1 MKYKALP
8 LLPLAAALAACAG
21 GGVAEPHVPVSIPTA
36 TPLPAGEVT
45 LSSDNGNIENI
56 NTAGAGSASDAPSRS
71 RRSLD
76 AAPQNTSGIS
86 IRQREVEKDYF
97 GYKSKETSFI
107 FKTPGGAQYA
117 LSSYAD
123 PITVSYSSPDFK
135 IPDRHAG
142 QRLADGS
149 RIFICCSDS
158 GATSYAE
165 ITKQDYMK
173 FGAWIGP
180 NGEIDLFAGGFP
192 VGKTPISNSYYSS
205 TPETALSKGKI
216 TYQVWGIRVKDG
228 QFVTSSY
235 TPPKNSGYYSSTPT
249 NTPVLSFITANFNTQ
264 KLAGKILGNSDYGPD
279 VEIKEATISGLT
291 FSGDA
296 TSGGKTGK
304 LDGKF
309 FGKFNGSYGNT
320 ETSIGG
326 KITFDGDRSLDTV
339 FGGVSYKKELENST
353 DMSTTHLTK

>member
-1 MKYKALP
+1 MKYKALS

-21 GGVAEPHVPVSIPTA
+21 GGVAEPHVPVAIPTA
-36 TPLPAGEVT
+36 TPLTGEIKLT
-45 LSSDNGNIENI
+45 GDSNNIENI
-56 NTAGAGSASDAPSRS
+56 NTSNTG
-71 RRSLD
+71 
-76 AAPQNTSGIS
+76 NTSSGIT
-86 IRQREVEKDYF
+86 IQERE
-97 GYKSKETSFI
+97 YKVNNYGFESTAKSFI

-117 LSSYAD
+117 LSSYSD

-149 RIFICCSDS
+149 RIFICCSES

-192 VGKTPISNSYYSS
+192 VGKTPKSKYSWGN
-205 TPETALSKGKI
+205 TEPETKGKGKI
-216 TYQVWGIRVKDG
+216 TYQVWGIRVRNG

-235 TPPKNSGYYSSTPT
+235 TPPKNSGYTFNPT
-249 NTPVLSFITANFNTQ
+249 NTPVLSFITANFNSN
-264 KLAGKILGNSDYGPD
+264 KLAGEIRGNSDYGPD
-279 VEIKEATISGLT
+279 VEIKDAMIDGLN
-291 FSGDA
+291 FSGTA
-296 TSGGKTGK
+296 TSGGKTGN
-304 LDGKF
+304 LEGNF
-309 FGKFNGSYGNT
+309 FGKFNGYRDS

-326 KITFDGDRSLDTV
+326 KITFQDDRSLDTV
-339 FGGVSYKKELENST
+339 FGGVSYEKQLEDTTNQDTEHLKKQ
-353 DMSTTHLTK
+353 

>member
-1 MKYKALP
+1 MKYKALS

-21 GGVAEPHVPVSIPTA
+21 GGVAEPHVPFSIPTA

-45 LSSDNGNIENI
+45 LSNDSNNIENI
-56 NTAGAGSASDAPSRS
+56 NTINPPS
-71 RRSLD
+71 
-76 AAPQNTSGIS
+76 AAPQNTSSGIS
-86 IRQREVEKDYF
+86 IQQREVEVIF
-97 GYKSKETSFI
+97 GNKPFI
-107 FKTPGGAQYA
+107 FQTPGGAQYA

-123 PITVSYSSPDFK
+123 PITPSYSSPDFK

-149 RIFICCSDS
+149 RIFVCCSDS

-192 VGKTPISNSYYSS
+192 VGKTPKPKYSWGND
-205 TPETALSKGKI
+205 TPETQGKGKI
-216 TYQVWGIRVKDG
+216 TYQVWGIRVRNG

-235 TPPKNSGYYSSTPT
+235 TPPKNSGYTFSPT
-249 NTPVLSFITANFNTQ
+249 NTPVLSFITANFNTN
-264 KLAGKILGNSDYGPD
+264 KLSGKIIGNSDYGPD
-279 VEIKEATISGLT
+279 VEIKDAMINQLS
-291 FSGDA
+291 FSGTA
-296 TSGGKTGK
+296 TSGGKTGN
-304 LDGKF
+304 LEGKF

>member
-1 MKYKALP
+1 MP
-8 LLPLAAALAACAG
+8 G

-36 TPLPAGEVT
+36 TPLPTGEVK
-45 LSSDNGNIENI
+45 LSDDNSKIENI
-56 NTAGAGSASDAPSRS
+56 NTADTGS
-71 RRSLD
+71 
-76 AAPQNTSGIS
+76 TSGIS
-86 IRQREVEKDYF
+86 IQQRKYEVESYGIKREE
-97 GYKSKETSFI
+97 KAFI
-107 FKTPGGAQYA
+107 FQTPGGAQYA

-149 RIFICCSDS
+149 RIFICCSES

-192 VGKTPISNSYYSS
+192 VGKTPKPKYSWGN
-205 TPETALSKGKI
+205 TEPETKGKGKI

-235 TPPKNSGYYSSTPT
+235 TPPKGSSFTGYT
-249 NTPVLSFITANFNTQ
+249 NTPVLSFITANFNSN
-264 KLAGKILGNSDYGPD
+264 KLAGEIRGNSDYGPS
-279 VEIKEATISGLT
+279 VKIENATISGPS
-291 FSGDA
+291 FSGNA
-296 TSGGKTGK
+296 TSGGKTGN
-304 LDGKF
+304 LEGKF

-326 KITFDGDRSLDTV
+326 KITFKDDRSLDTV
-339 FGGVSYKKELENST
+339 FGGVSYVKKLDETANRDTE
-353 DMSTTHLTK
+353 HLTKQ

>member
-1 MKYKALP
+1 MP
-8 LLPLAAALAACAG
+8 G

-36 TPLPAGEVT
+36 TPLPGEVT
-45 LSSDNGNIENI
+45 LSDDSVNIVNI
-56 NTAGAGSASDAPSRS
+56 NTAGTGSTS
-71 RRSLD
+71 
-76 AAPQNTSGIS
+76 SGIS
-86 IRQREVEKDYF
+86 IQQRKYNVTSYGFTREEKA
-97 GYKSKETSFI
+97 FI
-107 FKTPGGAQYA
+107 FKTPGGAQYT
-117 LSSYAD
+117 LSSYSD
-123 PITVSYSSPDFK
+123 PIVPSSFSPDYK

-158 GATSYAE
+158 GATDEAE

-192 VGKTPISNSYYSS
+192 IGKTPPPAFSWGSP
-205 TPETALSKGKI
+205 TTETAGKGKI
-216 TYQVWGIRVKDG
+216 TYQVWGIRVRNG

-235 TPPKNSGYYSSTPT
+235 TPPKGSSWSGYQ
-249 NTPVLSFITANFNTQ
+249 NTPVLSFITANFNSN
-264 KLAGKILGNSDYGPD
+264 KLAGKILGNSDYGSD
-279 VEIKEATISGLT
+279 VEIKEAKITGLT
-291 FSGDA
+291 FSGTA

-304 LDGKF
+304 LEGKF
-309 FGKFNGSYGNT
+309 FGKFDGSYGNT

-339 FGGVSYKKELENST
+339 FGGVSYERKLDDTS
-353 DMSTTHLTK
+353 DMSTDHLKK

>member
-1 MKYKALP
+1 MKYKALS

-45 LSSDNGNIENI
+45 LSDDSVNIVNI
-56 NTAGAGSASDAPSRS
+56 NTANTETHPPRRT
-71 RRSLD
+71 RRSLY
-76 AAPQNTSGIS
+76 ASPQNTSAGIS
-86 IRQREVEKDYF
+86 IQQREVEKDYF

-107 FKTPGGAQYA
+107 FQTPGGAQYA
-117 LSSYAD
+117 LSSYSD
-123 PITVSYSSPDFK
+123 PIVPSYSSPDFK

-158 GATSYAE
+158 GATTYAE

-192 VGKTPISNSYYSS
+192 VGKTPKPAYSWGDD
-205 TPETALSKGKI
+205 TPETAGKGKI

-235 TPPKNSGYYSSTPT
+235 TPPKGSSFTGYT
-249 NTPVLSFITANFNTQ
+249 NTPVLSFITANFNSN
-264 KLAGKILGNSDYGPD
+264 KLAGKIIGNSDYGPD
-279 VEIKEATISGLT
+279 VEIKEAQIDGLS

-304 LDGKF
+304 LEGKF
-309 FGKFNGSYGNT
+309 FGKFNSSYDSD
-320 ETSIGG
+320 TSIGG

-339 FGGVSYKKELENST
+339 FGGVSYVKKLNEAS
-353 DMSTTHLTK
+353 DMSTDHLKKQ

>member
-1 MKYKALP
+1 MKYKALS

-21 GGVAEPHVPVSIPTA
+21 GGVAEPHVPFSIPTA

-45 LSSDNGNIENI
+45 LSSDSNNIENI
-56 NTAGAGSASDAPSRS
+56 NTAGTGS
-71 RRSLD
+71 
-76 AAPQNTSGIS
+76 TFGIS
-86 IRQREVEKDYF
+86 IQQREVEKEPF
-97 GYKSKETSFI
+97 PGYKTKETSFI
-107 FKTPGGAQYA
+107 FQTPGGAQYT
-117 LSSYAD
+117 LSSYSD
-123 PITVSYSSPDFK
+123 PIVPSYSSPDYK
-135 IPDRHAG
+135 IPDRYAG

-158 GATSYAE
+158 GATSEAE

-192 VGKTPISNSYYSS
+192 VGKTPKPAYSWGDD
-205 TPETALSKGKI
+205 TPETTGKGKI

-235 TPPKNSGYYSSTPT
+235 TPPKGSSFTGYT
-249 NTPVLSFITANFNTQ
+249 NTPVLSFITANFNSN
-264 KLAGKILGNSDYGPD
+264 KLAGEIRGNSDYGPS
-279 VEIKEATISGLT
+279 VKIENATITGLT

-296 TSGGKTGK
+296 TSGGKNGK
-304 LDGKF
+304 LEGKF
-309 FGKFNGSYGNT
+309 FGKFNSSYDSD
-320 ETSIGG
+320 TSIGG

-339 FGGVSYKKELENST
+339 FGGVSYKKELNNTT
-353 DMSTTHLTK
+353 DQETTHLTK

>member
-1 MKYKALP
+1 MKYKALS
-8 LLPLAAALAACAG
+8 LLPLVAALAACAG

-36 TPLPAGEVT
+36 TPLTGEVKLT
-45 LSSDNGNIENI
+45 DDNSKIENI
-56 NTAGAGSASDAPSRS
+56 NTANTG
-71 RRSLD
+71 
-76 AAPQNTSGIS
+76 NTSGIS
-86 IRQREVEKDYF
+86 IQQREYKVNNYGVESTAKA
-97 GYKSKETSFI
+97 FI
-107 FKTPGGAQYA
+107 FKTPSGAQYT

-123 PITVSYSSPDFK
+123 PIVPSYSSPDFK

-158 GATSYAE
+158 GATNQAE

-192 VGKTPISNSYYSS
+192 VGKTPASSSYYSS
-205 TPETALSKGKI
+205 TLETAGKGKI
-216 TYQVWGIRVKDG
+216 TYQVWGIRVRNG

-249 NTPVLSFITANFNTQ
+249 NTPVLSFITANFNSN
-264 KLAGKILGNSDYGPD
+264 KLAGEIIGNSDYGPN
-279 VEIKEATISGLT
+279 VKIENATIDGLS

-296 TSGGKTGK
+296 TSGGKNGK
-304 LDGKF
+304 LEGKF
-309 FGKFNGSYGNT
+309 FGKFNSTRSSDTG
-320 ETSIGG
+320 IGG
-326 KITFDGDRSLDTV
+326 KITFKDDRSLDTV
-339 FGGVSYKKELENST
+339 FGGVIYEKKLDDKTSQDTN
-353 DMSTTHLTK
+353 HLKK

>member
-1 MKYKALP
+1 MP
-8 LLPLAAALAACAG
+8 G

-36 TPLPAGEVT
+36 TPLPGEVT
-45 LSSDNGNIENI
+45 LSDDSVNIVNI
-56 NTAGAGSASDAPSRS
+56 NTAGTGSTS
-71 RRSLD
+71 
-76 AAPQNTSGIS
+76 SGIS
-86 IRQREVEKDYF
+86 IQQRKYNVTSYGFTREEKA
-97 GYKSKETSFI
+97 FI
-107 FKTPGGAQYA
+107 FKTPGGAQYT
-117 LSSYAD
+117 LSSYSD
-123 PITVSYSSPDFK
+123 PIVPSSFSPDYK

-158 GATSYAE
+158 GATDEAE

-192 VGKTPISNSYYSS
+192 IGKTPPPAFSWGSP
-205 TPETALSKGKI
+205 TTETAGKGKI
-216 TYQVWGIRVKDG
+216 TYQVWGIRVRNG

-235 TPPKNSGYYSSTPT
+235 TPPKGSSWSGYQ
-249 NTPVLSFITANFNTQ
+249 NTPVLSFITANFNSN
-264 KLAGKILGNSDYGPD
+264 KLAGEIIGNSDYGPD
-279 VEIKEATISGLT
+279 VEIKEAKINGLT

-296 TSGGKTGK
+296 TSDGKTGN
-304 LDGKF
+304 LEGKF
-309 FGKFNGSYGNT
+309 FGKFDGGWGNT

-339 FGGVSYKKELENST
+339 FGGVSYEKKL
-353 DMSTTHLTK
+353 DDTTQDTNHLKK

>member
-1 MKYKALP
+1 MKYKSLS

-21 GGVAEPHVPVSIPTA
+21 GGVAEPHVPFSIPTA
-36 TPLPAGEVT
+36 TPLPAAEVT
-45 LSSDNGNIENI
+45 LSSDSSNIKNI
-56 NTAGAGSASDAPSRS
+56 NTAGTGS
-71 RRSLD
+71 
-76 AAPQNTSGIS
+76 TSGIS
-86 IRQREVEKDYF
+86 IQQREVEKEPF
-97 GYKSKETSFI
+97 PGYKTKETSFI
-107 FKTPGGAQYA
+107 FQTPDGAQYT
-117 LSSYAD
+117 LSSYSD
-123 PITVSYSSPDFK
+123 PIVPSYSSPDFK
-135 IPDRHAG
+135 IPDRYAG

-149 RIFICCSDS
+149 RIFICCSES

-173 FGAWIGP
+173 FGAWIGT

-192 VGKTPISNSYYSS
+192 VGKTPKPAYSWGDD
-205 TPETALSKGKI
+205 TPETAGKGKI

-235 TPPKNSGYYSSTPT
+235 TPPKGSSFTGYT
-249 NTPVLSFITANFNTQ
+249 NTPVRSFITANFNTQ
-264 KLAGKILGNSDYGPD
+264 KLAGEIIGNSDYGPS
-279 VEIKEATISGLT
+279 VEIKEAAINGLS

-339 FGGVSYKKELENST
+339 FGGVSYERKLDDTS
-353 DMSTTHLTK
+353 DMSTDHLK

>member
-1 MKYKALP
+1 MKYKALS

-21 GGVAEPHVPVSIPTA
+21 GGAAEPHVPFSIPTA
-36 TPLPAGEVT
+36 TPLTGEVK
-45 LSSDNGNIENI
+45 LSDDNSKIENI
-56 NTAGAGSASDAPSRS
+56 NTAGTGSTS
-71 RRSLD
+71 
-76 AAPQNTSGIS
+76 SGIS
-86 IRQREVEKDYF
+86 IQEREYKVNNY
-97 GYKSKETSFI
+97 GYESTQKAFI

-123 PITVSYSSPDFK
+123 PITPSYSSPDFK

-158 GATSYAE
+158 GATDQAE

-192 VGKTPISNSYYSS
+192 VGKTPKPTYSWGND
-205 TPETALSKGKI
+205 TPETALSNGKI

-235 TPPKNSGYYSSTPT
+235 TPPKGSSFTGYT
-249 NTPVLSFITANFNTQ
+249 NTPVLSFITANFNTH
-264 KLAGKILGNSDYGPD
+264 KLAGEIIGNNDYGPN
-279 VEIKEATISGLT
+279 VKIENATISGLT
-291 FSGDA
+291 FSGTAASD
-296 TSGGKTGK
+296 GKTGN
-304 LDGKF
+304 LEGKF
-309 FGKFNGSYGNT
+309 FGKFDGGWGNT

-339 FGGVSYKKELENST
+339 FGGVSYEKKL
-353 DMSTTHLTK
+353 DDTTQDTNHLKK

>member
-1 MKYKALP
+1 MKYKALS

-21 GGVAEPHVPVSIPTA
+21 GGVAEPHVPFSIPTA
-36 TPLPAGEVT
+36 TPLPAAEVT
-45 LSSDNGNIENI
+45 LSSDSSNIENI
-56 NTAGAGSASDAPSRS
+56 NTAGTGS
-71 RRSLD
+71 
-76 AAPQNTSGIS
+76 TSGIS
-86 IRQREVEKDYF
+86 IQQREVEKEPF
-97 GYKSKETSFI
+97 PGYKTKETSFI
-107 FKTPGGAQYA
+107 FQTPGGAQYT
-117 LSSYAD
+117 LSSYSD
-123 PITVSYSSPDFK
+123 PIVPSYSSPDFK

-158 GATSYAE
+158 GATSEAE

-192 VGKTPISNSYYSS
+192 VGKTPPPAFSWGSS
-205 TPETALSKGKI
+205 TTETALSKGKI

-235 TPPKNSGYYSSTPT
+235 TPPKGSSFTGYT
-249 NTPVLSFITANFNTQ
+249 NTPVRSFITANFNTQ
-264 KLAGKILGNSDYGPD
+264 KLAGEIIGNSDYGPS
-279 VEIKEATISGLT
+279 VEIKEAAINGLS

-309 FGKFNGSYGNT
+309 FGKFNSSYGNT

-339 FGGVSYKKELENST
+339 FGGVSYERKLDDTS
-353 DMSTTHLTK
+353 DMSTDHLK

>member
-1 MKYKALP
+1 MKYKALS

-21 GGVAEPHVPVSIPTA
+21 GGVAEPHVPFSIPTA
-36 TPLPAGEVT
+36 TPLTGEVK
-45 LSSDNGNIENI
+45 LSDDNSKIENI
-56 NTAGAGSASDAPSRS
+56 NTAGTG
-71 RRSLD
+71 
-76 AAPQNTSGIS
+76 NTSSGIT
-86 IRQREVEKDYF
+86 IQEREYKVNNYGVESTAK
-97 GYKSKETSFI
+97 SFI
-107 FKTPGGAQYA
+107 FQTPGGAQYA

-149 RIFICCSDS
+149 RIFICCSES

-192 VGKTPISNSYYSS
+192 VGKTPKPAYSWS
-205 TPETALSKGKI
+205 DDTPETAGKGKI
-216 TYQVWGIRVKDG
+216 TYQVWGIRVRNG

-235 TPPKNSGYYSSTPT
+235 TPPKNSGYTFNPT
-249 NTPVLSFITANFNTQ
+249 NTPVLSFITANFNSN
-264 KLAGKILGNSDYGPD
+264 KLAGKIIGNSDYGPD
-279 VEIKEATISGLT
+279 VEIKEAQIDGLS

-304 LDGKF
+304 LEGKF
-309 FGKFNGSYGNT
+309 FGKFNSSYDSD
-320 ETSIGG
+320 TSIGG

-339 FGGVSYKKELENST
+339 FGGVSYEKKL
-353 DMSTTHLTK
+353 DDTTQDTNHLKK

>member
-1 MKYKALP
+1 MKYKALS

-21 GGVAEPHVPVSIPTA
+21 GGAAEPHVPFSIPTA
-36 TPLPAGEVT
+36 TPLTGEVK
-45 LSSDNGNIENI
+45 LSDDNSKIENI
-56 NTAGAGSASDAPSRS
+56 NTAGTGSTS
-71 RRSLD
+71 
-76 AAPQNTSGIS
+76 SGIS
-86 IRQREVEKDYF
+86 IQEREYKVNNY
-97 GYKSKETSFI
+97 GYESTQKAFI

-123 PITVSYSSPDFK
+123 PITPSYSSPDFK

-142 QRLADGS
+142 QRLADGG
-149 RIFICCSDS
+149 RIFICCSES

-192 VGKTPISNSYYSS
+192 VGKTPPPAFSYGSS
-205 TPETALSKGKI
+205 TPETKGTGKI
-216 TYQVWGIRVKDG
+216 TYQVWGIRVKNG

-235 TPPKNSGYYSSTPT
+235 TPPKNSGYTFSPT
-249 NTPVLSFITANFNTQ
+249 NTPILSFITANFNSN
-264 KLAGKILGNSDYGPD
+264 KLAGEIIGNNDYGPS
-279 VEIKEATISGLT
+279 VKIENATITGLT

-296 TSGGKTGK
+296 TSGGKNGK
-304 LDGKF
+304 LEGKF
-309 FGKFNGSYGNT
+309 FGKFNSSYDSD
-320 ETSIGG
+320 TSIGG

-339 FGGVSYKKELENST
+339 FGGVSYKKELNNTT
-353 DMSTTHLTK
+353 DQETTHLTK

>member
-1 MKYKALP
+1 MKYKSLS

-36 TPLPAGEVT
+36 TPLPKDEVT
-45 LSSDNGNIENI
+45 LSSDNGKIANI
-56 NTAGAGSASDAPSRS
+56 NTTSTGS
-71 RRSLD
+71 
-76 AAPQNTSGIS
+76 TSGIS
-86 IRQREVEKDYF
+86 IQQREYQVTNYGVESTAKA
-97 GYKSKETSFI
+97 FI
-107 FKTPGGAQYA
+107 FKTPGGAQYT

-149 RIFICCSDS
+149 RIFICCSES

-192 VGKTPISNSYYSS
+192 VGKTPKPAYSWS
-205 TPETALSKGKI
+205 DDTPETADKGKI
-216 TYQVWGIRVKDG
+216 TYQVWGIRVRNG

-235 TPPKNSGYYSSTPT
+235 TPPKSGYWGSPT
-249 NTPVLSFITANFNTQ
+249 NTPVLSFITANFNSN

-279 VEIKEATISGLT
+279 VEIKEATINGLT
-291 FSGDA
+291 FSGTA
-296 TSGGKTGK
+296 TSGGQTGN
-304 LDGKF
+304 LAGKF
-309 FGKFNGSYGNT
+309 FGKFDSSYSSD
-320 ETSIGG
+320 TSIGG

-339 FGGVSYKKELENST
+339 FGGVSYEKQLEDTTNQDTEHLKKQ
-353 DMSTTHLTK
+353 

>member
-1 MKYKALP
+1 MKYKALS

-21 GGVAEPHVPVSIPTA
+21 GGVAEPHIPVSIPTA
-36 TPLPAGEVT
+36 TPLPTGEVK
-45 LSSDNGNIENI
+45 LSDDNSKIENI
-56 NTAGAGSASDAPSRS
+56 NTAGTGS
-71 RRSLD
+71 
-76 AAPQNTSGIS
+76 TSGIS
-86 IRQREVEKDYF
+86 IQQREVEKEPF
-97 GYKSKETSFI
+97 PGYKTKETSFI
-107 FKTPGGAQYA
+107 FQTPGGAQYA

-149 RIFICCSDS
+149 RIFICCSES

-192 VGKTPISNSYYSS
+192 VGKTPKPAYSWS
-205 TPETALSKGKI
+205 DDTPETQGKGKI
-216 TYQVWGIRVKDG
+216 TYQVWGIRVRNG

-249 NTPVLSFITANFNTQ
+249 NTPVLSFITANFNSN
-264 KLAGKILGNSDYGPD
+264 KLAGEIRGNSDYGPS
-279 VEIKEATISGLT
+279 VKIENATINQLS
-291 FSGDA
+291 FSGTA
-296 TSGGKTGK
+296 TSGGKTGN
-304 LDGKF
+304 LEGKF
-309 FGKFNGSYGNT
+309 FGKFNGYRDT

-339 FGGVSYKKELENST
+339 FGGVSYKKELENNT

>member
-1 MKYKALP
+1 MKYKALS

-36 TPLPAGEVT
+36 TPLTGEVK
-45 LSSDNGNIENI
+45 LSSDSNNIENI
-56 NTAGAGSASDAPSRS
+56 NTINPPS
-71 RRSLD
+71 
-76 AAPQNTSGIS
+76 AAPQNTSSGIS
-86 IRQREVEKDYF
+86 IQQREVEVIF
-97 GYKSKETSFI
+97 GNKPFI
-107 FKTPGGAQYA
+107 FQTPGGAQYA

-123 PITVSYSSPDFK
+123 PITPSYSSPDFK

-149 RIFICCSDS
+149 RIFVCCSDS

-192 VGKTPISNSYYSS
+192 VGKTPKPKYSWGND
-205 TPETALSKGKI
+205 TPETQGKGKI
-216 TYQVWGIRVKDG
+216 TYQVWGIRVRNG

-235 TPPKNSGYYSSTPT
+235 TPPKNSGYTFSPT
-249 NTPVLSFITANFNTQ
+249 NTPVLSFITANFNSN

-279 VEIKEATISGLT
+279 VEIKDAMINQLS
-291 FSGDA
+291 FSGTA
-296 TSGGKTGK
+296 TSGGKTGN
-304 LDGKF
+304 LEGKF
-309 FGKFNGSYGNT
+309 FGKFGSSYDSD
-320 ETSIGG
+320 TSIGG
-326 KITFDGDRSLDTV
+326 KITFQDDRSLDTV
-339 FGGVSYKKELENST
+339 FGGVSYERKLDDTS
-353 DMSTTHLTK
+353 DMSTDHLKKQ

>member
-1 MKYKALP
+1 MKYKALS

-21 GGVAEPHVPVSIPTA
+21 GGGVAEPHIPVSIPTA
-36 TPLPAGEVT
+36 TPLPTGEVK
-45 LSSDNGNIENI
+45 LSDDNSKIENI
-56 NTAGAGSASDAPSRS
+56 NTAGTGS
-71 RRSLD
+71 
-76 AAPQNTSGIS
+76 TSGIS
-86 IRQREVEKDYF
+86 IQQREVEKEPF
-97 GYKSKETSFI
+97 PGYKTKETSFI
-107 FKTPGGAQYA
+107 FQTPGGAQYA

-149 RIFICCSDS
+149 RIFICCSES

-192 VGKTPISNSYYSS
+192 VGKTPKPAYSWS
-205 TPETALSKGKI
+205 DDTPETQGKGKI

-235 TPPKNSGYYSSTPT
+235 TPPKGSSFTGYT
-249 NTPVLSFITANFNTQ
+249 NTPVLSFITANFNSN
-264 KLAGKILGNSDYGPD
+264 KLAGEIRGNSDYGPS
-279 VEIKEATISGLT
+279 VKIENATIDGLS

-296 TSGGKTGK
+296 TSGGKNGK
-304 LDGKF
+304 LEGKF
-309 FGKFNGSYGNT
+309 FGKFNSTRSSDTG
-320 ETSIGG
+320 IGG
-326 KITFDGDRSLDTV
+326 KITFKDDRSLDTV
-339 FGGVSYKKELENST
+339 FGGVIYEKKLDDKTSQDTN
-353 DMSTTHLTK
+353 HLKK

>member
-1 MKYKALP
+1 GG
-8 LLPLAAALAACAG
+8 G
-21 GGVAEPHVPVSIPTA
+21 GGVAEPHIPVSIPTA
-36 TPLPAGEVT
+36 TPLPTGEVT
-45 LSSDNGNIENI
+45 LSDDSVNIVNI
-56 NTAGAGSASDAPSRS
+56 NTANTETHPPRRT
-71 RRSLD
+71 RRSLY
-76 AAPQNTSGIS
+76 ASPQNTSAGIS
-86 IRQREVEKDYF
+86 IQQREVEKDYF

-107 FKTPGGAQYA
+107 FQTPGGAQYA
-117 LSSYAD
+117 LSSYSD
-123 PITVSYSSPDFK
+123 PIVPSYSSPDFK

-158 GATSYAE
+158 GATTYAE

-192 VGKTPISNSYYSS
+192 VGKTPKPAYSWGDD
-205 TPETALSKGKI
+205 TPETAGKGKI

-235 TPPKNSGYYSSTPT
+235 TPPKGSSFTGYT
-249 NTPVLSFITANFNTQ
+249 NTPVLSFITANFNSN
-264 KLAGKILGNSDYGPD
+264 KLAGKIIGNSDYGPD
-279 VEIKEATISGLT
+279 VEIKEAQIDGLS

-304 LDGKF
+304 LEGKF
-309 FGKFNGSYGNT
+309 FGKFDSSYDRD
-320 ETSIGG
+320 TSIGG

-339 FGGVSYKKELENST
+339 FGGVSYKKELENNT

>member
-1 MKYKALP
+1 MKYKALS

-21 GGVAEPHVPVSIPTA
+21 GGVAEPHIPVSIPTA
-36 TPLPAGEVT
+36 TPLPTGEVK
-45 LSSDNGNIENI
+45 LSDDNSKIENI
-56 NTAGAGSASDAPSRS
+56 NTAGTGS
-71 RRSLD
+71 
-76 AAPQNTSGIS
+76 TSGIS
-86 IRQREVEKDYF
+86 IQQREVEKEPF
-97 GYKSKETSFI
+97 PGYKTKETSFI
-107 FKTPGGAQYA
+107 FQTPGGAQYA

-149 RIFICCSDS
+149 RIFICCSES

-192 VGKTPISNSYYSS
+192 IGKTPPPAFSYGSS
-205 TPETALSKGKI
+205 TPETKGTGKI
-216 TYQVWGIRVKDG
+216 TYQVWGIRVRNG

-235 TPPKNSGYYSSTPT
+235 TPPKSGSYYGTLA
-249 NTPVLSFITANFNTQ
+249 NTPVLSFITANFNSN

-279 VEIKEATISGLT
+279 VDIQNATITGLT

-309 FGKFNGSYGNT
+309 FGKFDSSYGNT

-339 FGGVSYKKELENST
+339 FGGVSYERKLDDTS
-353 DMSTTHLTK
+353 DMSTDHLK

>member
-1 MKYKALP
+1 M
-8 LLPLAAALAACAG
+8 
-21 GGVAEPHVPVSIPTA
+21 SIPTA
-36 TPLPAGEVT
+36 TPLPKDEVT
-45 LSSDNGNIENI
+45 LSSDNSKIENI
-56 NTAGAGSASDAPSRS
+56 NTTSTGSTS
-71 RRSLD
+71 
-76 AAPQNTSGIS
+76 SGIS
-86 IRQREVEKDYF
+86 IQQREVEKEPF
-97 GYKSKETSFI
+97 PGYKTKETSFI
-107 FKTPGGAQYA
+107 FQTPGGAQYT
-117 LSSYAD
+117 LSSYSD
-123 PITVSYSSPDFK
+123 PIVPSYSSPDYK
-135 IPDRHAG
+135 IPDRYAG

-158 GATSYAE
+158 GATSEAE

-192 VGKTPISNSYYSS
+192 VGKTPKSTYSWGND
-205 TPETALSKGKI
+205 TTETALSKGKI

-235 TPPKNSGYYSSTPT
+235 TPPKGSSFTGYT
-249 NTPVLSFITANFNTQ
+249 NTPVLSFITANFNSN
-264 KLAGKILGNSDYGPD
+264 KLAGKIIGNSDYGPD
-279 VEIKEATISGLT
+279 VEIKEAQIDGLS

-304 LDGKF
+304 LEGKF
-309 FGKFNGSYGNT
+309 FGKFNSSYGNT

-339 FGGVSYKKELENST
+339 FGGVSYEKDLNNTT
-353 DMSTTHLTK
+353 DQETTHLQKK

>member
-1 MKYKALP
+1 MKYKALS

-45 LSSDNGNIENI
+45 LSSDSNNIENI
-56 NTAGAGSASDAPSRS
+56 NTADTGS
-71 RRSLD
+71 
-76 AAPQNTSGIS
+76 TSGIS
-86 IRQREVEKDYF
+86 IQERAVTKNYF
-97 GYKSKETSFI
+97 GVESQEKSFI
-107 FKTPGGAQYA
+107 FKTPGGAQYT
-117 LSSYAD
+117 LSSYSD
-123 PITVSYSSPDFK
+123 PIVPSSFSPDYK

-158 GATSYAE
+158 GATDEAE

-192 VGKTPISNSYYSS
+192 IGKTPPPAFSWGSP
-205 TPETALSKGKI
+205 TTETAGKGKI
-216 TYQVWGIRVKDG
+216 TYQVWGIRVRNG

-235 TPPKNSGYYSSTPT
+235 TPPKGSSWSGYQ
-249 NTPVLSFITANFNTQ
+249 NTPVLSFITANFNSN

-279 VEIKEATISGLT
+279 VDIQNATITGLT

-309 FGKFNGSYGNT
+309 FGKFDGSYGNT

-326 KITFDGDRSLDTV
+326 KITFKDDRSLDTV
-339 FGGVSYKKELENST
+339 FGGVSYEKDLNNNT
-353 DMSTTHLTK
+353 DQDTTHLQKK

>member
-1 MKYKALP
+1 MKYKALS

-36 TPLPAGEVT
+36 TPLTAGEVT

-56 NTAGAGSASDAPSRS
+56 NTAGTGSTS
-71 RRSLD
+71 
-76 AAPQNTSGIS
+76 SGIS
-86 IRQREVEKDYF
+86 IQEREYKVNNY
-97 GYKSKETSFI
+97 GYESTQKAFI
-107 FKTPGGAQYA
+107 FKTPGGAQYT

-135 IPDRHAG
+135 IPDHHAG

-192 VGKTPISNSYYSS
+192 VGKTPPPAFSYGSS
-205 TPETALSKGKI
+205 TPETKGTGKI
-216 TYQVWGIRVKDG
+216 TYQVWGIRVRNG

-235 TPPKNSGYYSSTPT
+235 TPPKNSGYTFNPT
-249 NTPVLSFITANFNTQ
+249 NTPVLSFITANFNSN

-279 VEIKEATISGLT
+279 VEIKEATINGLT
-291 FSGDA
+291 FSGTA
-296 TSGGKTGK
+296 TSGGQTGN

-309 FGKFNGSYGNT
+309 FGKFDSSYSSD
-320 ETSIGG
+320 TSIGG

-339 FGGVSYKKELENST
+339 FGGVSYKKELEST
-353 DMSTTHLTK
+353 TDRETTHLTK

>member
-1 MKYKALP
+1 
-8 LLPLAAALAACAG
+8 
-21 GGVAEPHVPVSIPTA
+21 PT
-36 TPLPAGEVT
+36 GEVK
-45 LSSDNGNIENI
+45 LSDDNSKIENI
-56 NTAGAGSASDAPSRS
+56 NTADTGS
-71 RRSLD
+71 
-76 AAPQNTSGIS
+76 TSGIS
-86 IRQREVEKDYF
+86 IQQRKYEVESYGIKREE
-97 GYKSKETSFI
+97 KAFI
-107 FKTPGGAQYA
+107 FQTPGGAQYA

-149 RIFICCSDS
+149 RIFICCSES

-192 VGKTPISNSYYSS
+192 VGKTPKPAYSWGDD
-205 TPETALSKGKI
+205 TPEAALSKGKI

-235 TPPKNSGYYSSTPT
+235 TPPKGSSFTGYT
-249 NTPVLSFITANFNTQ
+249 NTPVLSFITANFNSN

-279 VEIKEATISGLT
+279 VDIQNATITGLT

-296 TSGGKTGK
+296 TSGGKNGK
-304 LDGKF
+304 LEGKF
-309 FGKFNGSYGNT
+309 FGKFSSSYDSD
-320 ETSIGG
+320 TSIGG
-326 KITFDGDRSLDTV
+326 KITFKDDRSLDTV
-339 FGGVSYKKELENST
+339 FGGVSYKKELENT
-353 DMSTTHLTK
+353 DQETTHLTK

>member
-1 MKYKALP
+1 
-8 LLPLAAALAACAG
+8 
-21 GGVAEPHVPVSIPTA
+21 PHVPVSIPTA
-36 TPLPAGEVT
+36 TPLPTGEVK
-45 LSSDNGNIENI
+45 LSDDNSKIENI
-56 NTAGAGSASDAPSRS
+56 NTADTGS
-71 RRSLD
+71 
-76 AAPQNTSGIS
+76 TSGIS
-86 IRQREVEKDYF
+86 IQQRKYEVESYGIKREE
-97 GYKSKETSFI
+97 KAFI
-107 FKTPGGAQYA
+107 FQTPGGAQYA

-149 RIFICCSDS
+149 RIFICCSES

-192 VGKTPISNSYYSS
+192 VGKTPASSSYYSS
-205 TPETALSKGKI
+205 TLETAGKGKI
-216 TYQVWGIRVKDG
+216 TYQVWGIRVRNG

-249 NTPVLSFITANFNTQ
+249 NTPVLSFITANFNSN
-264 KLAGKILGNSDYGPD
+264 KLAGEIIGNSDYGPN
-279 VEIKEATISGLT
+279 VKIENATIDGLS

-296 TSGGKTGK
+296 TSGGKNGK
-304 LDGKF
+304 LEGKF
-309 FGKFNGSYGNT
+309 FGKFNSTRSSDTG
-320 ETSIGG
+320 IGG
-326 KITFDGDRSLDTV
+326 KITFKDDRSLDTV
-339 FGGVSYKKELENST
+339 FGGVIYEKKLDDKTSQDTN
-353 DMSTTHLTK
+353 HLKK

>member
-1 MKYKALP
+1 MEYKALS

-36 TPLPAGEVT
+36 TPLPGEVT
-45 LSSDNGNIENI
+45 LSDDSVNIVNI
-56 NTAGAGSASDAPSRS
+56 NTAGTGSTS
-71 RRSLD
+71 
-76 AAPQNTSGIS
+76 SGIS
-86 IRQREVEKDYF
+86 IQQRKYNVTSYGFTREEKA
-97 GYKSKETSFI
+97 FI
-107 FKTPGGAQYA
+107 FKTPGGAQYT

-123 PITVSYSSPDFK
+123 PIVPSYSSPDFK

-158 GATSYAE
+158 GATNQAE

-192 VGKTPISNSYYSS
+192 VGKTPASSSYYSS
-205 TPETALSKGKI
+205 TLETAGKGKI

-235 TPPKNSGYYSSTPT
+235 TPPKNSSSYLYKPT
-249 NTPVLSFITANFNTQ
+249 NTPVLSFITANFNSN
-264 KLAGKILGNSDYGPD
+264 KLAGEIIGNSDYGPD
-279 VEIKEATISGLT
+279 VKIENATIDGLS
-291 FSGDA
+291 FSGNA

-309 FGKFNGSYGNT
+309 FGKFDSTRSSDTG
-320 ETSIGG
+320 IGG
-326 KITFDGDRSLDTV
+326 KITFKDDRSLDTV
-339 FGGVSYKKELENST
+339 FGGVIYEKKLDDKTSQ
-353 DMSTTHLTK
+353 DTTHLTK

>member
-1 MKYKALP
+1 MKYKALS
-8 LLPLAAALAACAG
+8 LLPLVAALAACAGG

-45 LSSDNGNIENI
+45 LSDDSVNIVNI
-56 NTAGAGSASDAPSRS
+56 NTANTETHPPRRT
-71 RRSLD
+71 RRSLY
-76 AAPQNTSGIS
+76 ASPQNTSAGIS
-86 IRQREVEKDYF
+86 IQQREVEKDYF

-107 FKTPGGAQYA
+107 FQTPGGAQYA
-117 LSSYAD
+117 LSSYSD
-123 PITVSYSSPDFK
+123 PIVPSYSSPDFK

-149 RIFICCSDS
+149 RIFICCGDS
-158 GATSYAE
+158 GATTYAE

-192 VGKTPISNSYYSS
+192 VGKTPKPAYSWGDD
-205 TPETALSKGKI
+205 TPETAGKGKI

-235 TPPKNSGYYSSTPT
+235 TPPKGSSFTGYT
-249 NTPVLSFITANFNTQ
+249 NTPVLSFITANFNSN
-264 KLAGKILGNSDYGPD
+264 KLAGKIIGNSDYGPD
-279 VEIKEATISGLT
+279 VEIKEAQIDGLS

-304 LDGKF
+304 LEGKF
-309 FGKFNGSYGNT
+309 FGKFDSSYDRD
-320 ETSIGG
+320 TSIGG

-339 FGGVSYKKELENST
+339 FGGVSYKKELENNT

>member
-1 MKYKALP
+1 MKYKALS

-36 TPLPAGEVT
+36 TPLPKGEVT
-45 LSSDNGNIENI
+45 LSSDNGKIENI
-56 NTAGAGSASDAPSRS
+56 NTTSTGS
-71 RRSLD
+71 
-76 AAPQNTSGIS
+76 TSVIS
-86 IRQREVEKDYF
+86 IQERAVTKNYF
-97 GYKSKETSFI
+97 GVESQEKSFI
-107 FKTPGGAQYA
+107 FKTPGGAQYT

-158 GATSYAE
+158 GATREAE

-192 VGKTPISNSYYSS
+192 VGKTPTSSSYYGSS
-205 TPETALSKGKI
+205 TPETQGKGKI

-235 TPPKNSGYYSSTPT
+235 TPPKGSSFTGYT
-249 NTPVLSFITANFNTQ
+249 NTPVLSFITANFNSN
-264 KLAGKILGNSDYGPD
+264 KLAGEIRGNSDYGPS
-279 VEIKEATISGLT
+279 VKIENATISGPS
-291 FSGDA
+291 FSGNA
-296 TSGGKTGK
+296 TSGGKTGN
-304 LDGKF
+304 LEGKF

-326 KITFDGDRSLDTV
+326 KITFKDDRSLDTV
-339 FGGVSYKKELENST
+339 FGGVSYVKKLDETANRDTE
-353 DMSTTHLTK
+353 HLTKQ

>member
-1 MKYKALP
+1 MKYKSLS

-36 TPLPAGEVT
+36 TPLPTGEVT
-45 LSSDNGNIENI
+45 LSSDSSKIENI
-56 NTAGAGSASDAPSRS
+56 NTTGTGSTP
-71 RRSLD
+71 
-76 AAPQNTSGIS
+76 GIS
-86 IRQREVEKDYF
+86 IQERAVTKNYF
-97 GYKSKETSFI
+97 GVESQEKSFI

-192 VGKTPISNSYYSS
+192 VGKTPPPAFSYGSS
-205 TPETALSKGKI
+205 DPETKGKGKI
-216 TYQVWGIRVKDG
+216 TYQVWGIRVRNG

-235 TPPKNSGYYSSTPT
+235 TPPKSSSYYSSQPS
-249 NTPVLSFITANFNTQ
+249 NTPVLSFITANFNSN
-264 KLAGKILGNSDYGPD
+264 KLAGEIIGNSDYGPD
-279 VEIKEATISGLT
+279 VEIKEATINGLT
-291 FSGDA
+291 FSGTA
-296 TSGGKTGK
+296 TSGGQTGN

-339 FGGVSYKKELENST
+339 FGGVSYEKQLEDTTNQDTEHLKKQ
-353 DMSTTHLTK
+353 

>member
-1 MKYKALP
+1 MKYKALS

-21 GGVAEPHVPVSIPTA
+21 GGVAEPHVPFSIPTA
-36 TPLPAGEVT
+36 TPLTGEVT
-45 LSSDNGNIENI
+45 LSTDSANIENI
-56 NTAGAGSASDAPSRS
+56 NTAGTGSTS
-71 RRSLD
+71 
-76 AAPQNTSGIS
+76 SGIS
-86 IRQREVEKDYF
+86 IQQREVEVLF
-97 GYKSKETSFI
+97 GNKPFI
-107 FKTPGGAQYA
+107 FKTPDGAQYA

-123 PITVSYSSPDFK
+123 PLTPSYSSPDFK

-158 GATSYAE
+158 GATTYAE

-192 VGKTPISNSYYSS
+192 VGKTPPPKWGSH
-205 TPETALSKGKI
+205 TPETKGTGKI

-235 TPPKNSGYYSSTPT
+235 TPPKNSSSYLYKPT
-249 NTPVLSFITANFNTQ
+249 NTPVLSFITANFNSN

-279 VEIKEATISGLT
+279 VEIKEATINGLS

-296 TSGGKTGK
+296 TSGGKNGK
-304 LDGKF
+304 LEGKF
-309 FGKFNGSYGNT
+309 FGKFNSSYDSD
-320 ETSIGG
+320 TSIGG

-339 FGGVSYKKELENST
+339 FGGVSYEKKL
-353 DMSTTHLTK
+353 DDTTQDTNHLKK

>member
-1 MKYKALP
+1 MKYKALS
-8 LLPLAAALAACAG
+8 LLPLVAALAACAG

-36 TPLPAGEVT
+36 TPLTGEVK
-45 LSSDNGNIENI
+45 LSDDNSKIENI
-56 NTAGAGSASDAPSRS
+56 NTAGTGS
-71 RRSLD
+71 
-76 AAPQNTSGIS
+76 TSGIS
-86 IRQREVEKDYF
+86 IQQREVEKEPF
-97 GYKSKETSFI
+97 PGYKTKETSFI
-107 FKTPGGAQYA
+107 FQTPGGAQYA

-149 RIFICCSDS
+149 RIFICCSES

-192 VGKTPISNSYYSS
+192 VGKTPKPAYSWS
-205 TPETALSKGKI
+205 DDTPETQGKGKI

-235 TPPKNSGYYSSTPT
+235 TPPKGSSFTGYT
-249 NTPVLSFITANFNTQ
+249 NTPVLSFITANFNSN
-264 KLAGKILGNSDYGPD
+264 KLAGEIRGNSDYGPS
-279 VEIKEATISGLT
+279 VKIENATIDGLS

-296 TSGGKTGK
+296 TSGGKNGK
-304 LDGKF
+304 LEGKF
-309 FGKFNGSYGNT
+309 FGKFNSTRSSDTG
-320 ETSIGG
+320 IGG
-326 KITFDGDRSLDTV
+326 KITFKDDRSLDTV
-339 FGGVSYKKELENST
+339 FGGVIYEKKLDDKTSQDTN
-353 DMSTTHLTK
+353 HLKK

>member
-1 MKYKALP
+1 MKYKSLS

-21 GGVAEPHVPVSIPTA
+21 GGVAEPYVPFSIPTA
-36 TPLPAGEVT
+36 TPLPAAEVT
-45 LSSDNGNIENI
+45 LSSDSSNIENI
-56 NTAGAGSASDAPSRS
+56 NTAGTGTGS
-71 RRSLD
+71 
-76 AAPQNTSGIS
+76 TSGIS
-86 IRQREVEKDYF
+86 IQQREVEVLF
-97 GYKSKETSFI
+97 GNKPFI

-192 VGKTPISNSYYSS
+192 VGKTPPPAFSYGSS
-205 TPETALSKGKI
+205 TPETAGKGKI

-235 TPPKNSGYYSSTPT
+235 TPPKNSGYYSPKPT
-249 NTPVLSFITANFNTQ
+249 NTPVLSFITANFNSN
-264 KLAGKILGNSDYGPD
+264 KLAGEIRGNSDYGPD
-279 VEIKEATISGLT
+279 VDIQNATITGLT

-296 TSGGKTGK
+296 TSDGKSGK
-304 LDGKF
+304 LEGKF
-309 FGKFNGSYGNT
+309 FGKFNGGYGNT

-326 KITFDGDRSLDTV
+326 KITFKDDRSLDTV
-339 FGGVSYKKELENST
+339 FGGVSYEKKLDDTS
-353 DMSTTHLTK
+353 DMSTDHLTK

>member
-1 MKYKALP
+1 MKYKALS
-8 LLPLAAALAACAG
+8 LLPLAAALAACA

-36 TPLPAGEVT
+36 TPLPGEVT
-45 LSSDNGNIENI
+45 LSDDSVNIVNI
-56 NTAGAGSASDAPSRS
+56 NTAGTGSTS
-71 RRSLD
+71 
-76 AAPQNTSGIS
+76 SGIS
-86 IRQREVEKDYF
+86 IQQRKYNVTSYGFTREEKA
-97 GYKSKETSFI
+97 FI
-107 FKTPGGAQYA
+107 FKTPGGAQYT
-117 LSSYAD
+117 LSSYSD
-123 PITVSYSSPDFK
+123 PIVPSSFSPDYK

-158 GATSYAE
+158 GATDEAE

-192 VGKTPISNSYYSS
+192 IGKTPPPAFSWGSP
-205 TPETALSKGKI
+205 TTETAGKGKI
-216 TYQVWGIRVKDG
+216 TYQVWGIRVRNG

-235 TPPKNSGYYSSTPT
+235 TPPKGSSWSGYQ
-249 NTPVLSFITANFNTQ
+249 NTPVLSFITANFNSN

-279 VEIKEATISGLT
+279 VDITDAKINGLT

-326 KITFDGDRSLDTV
+326 KITFKDDRSLDTV
-339 FGGVSYKKELENST
+339 FGGVSYESKLNDTS
-353 DMSTTHLTK
+353 DMSTEHLKKQ